1 MTAKVLTI
9 ACQKG
14 GVGKTTITVNLG
26 AVANEVLTPGRIRRL
41 SRDVAEDESSPV
53 LVASTDPQA
62 SSAFWSHR
70 VEAQAGEGLP
80 YDFIQLDNPA
90 DIAELKKHYKIIL
103 VDTPG
108 SIDDERLLIETLHQ
122 TDEVLVPI
130 LPEGLS
136 FEPTTRTVEQVIVP
150 MGLPYRVVVNGWDPR
165 DGEKDLVDTAQFL
178 KIKGWPVANTVIR
191 RYKIHTRAAVS
202 GQVVTQYPKNRV
214 AMEARSDFYELG
226 LELGIG
232 GSVGTGPPVP
242 TQAGPGETATLSSV
256 EA

>member
-26 AVANEVLTPGRIRRL
+26 AVAHEVLTPGRLLVDREAPIG
-41 SRDVAEDESSPV
+41 DDSPV

-70 VEAQAGEGLP
+70 VEKRGAGGLP

-90 DIAELKKHYKIIL
+90 DLAELKKRYRLIL

-108 SIDDERLLIETLHQ
+108 SIDDERLLLETLEQ

-130 LPEGLS
+130 LPEGLA
-136 FEPTTRTVEQVIVP
+136 FEPTTRTVEQVVIP

-165 DGEKDLVDTAQFL
+165 DGEKDLLDTALF
-178 KIKGWPVANTVIR
+178 IRAKGWAVCNTVVR
-191 RYKIHTRAAVS
+191 RYKIHTRAAVK
-202 GQVVTQYPKNRV
+202 GEVVTQYPKNRV
-214 AMEARSDFYELG
+214 AMEARSDFYQLG

-232 GSVGTGPPVP
+232 GTLGAASVVSA
-242 TQAGPGETATLSSV
+242 QADTMTLTSV

>member
-26 AVANEVLTPGRIRRL
+26 AVAHEVLTPGRLLAGRRAPA
-41 SRDVAEDESSPV
+41 DDESPV

-70 VEAQAGEGLP
+70 VERQGAGSLP

-90 DIAELKKHYKIIL
+90 YLAQLKERYRLIL

-108 SIDDERLLIETLHQ
+108 SIDDERLLLETLEQ

-130 LPEGLS
+130 LPEGLA
-136 FEPTTRTVEQVIVP
+136 FEPTTRTVEQVVIP

-165 DGEKDLVDTAQFL
+165 DGDKDLLDTALF
-178 KIKGWPVANTVIR
+178 IRAKGWTVCNTVVR
-191 RYKIHTRAAVS
+191 RYKIHTRAAVK
-202 GQVVTQYPKNRV
+202 GEVVTMYPKNRV
-214 AMEARSDFYELG
+214 AMEARSDFYQLG

-232 GSVGTGPPVP
+232 GILGATPAVP
-242 TQAGPGETATLSSV
+242 AQADDTMTLTEV